1 MARRNGGAA
10 RGSGNDIRSVARPA
24 AGGTALAMTHN
35 PNSFMSAAAVAW
47 AIAGWSAVL
56 LVAIVRL
63 SAIALEALASDLTA
77 LQWATLAGNT
87 ALLAWAE
94 GYRGFQQRF
103 TPRAVARVLYLR
115 QHPTPAIAWLA
126 PLFCVGFFR
135 ATPRVLQLT
144 WTGAALIVLLILV
157 VHGLPQPWRGIVDLG
172 VVVGLS
178 WGLVSFLVMGW
189 SALRSGRYPADPE
202 VPVPVPRL

>member
-1 MARRNGGAA
+1 M
-10 RGSGNDIRSVARPA
+10 ND
-24 AGGTALAMTHN
+24 N
-35 PNSFMSAAAVAW
+35 PKAFLSAAAVTW
-47 AIAGWSAVL
+47 AMAGWSAVL

-63 SAIALEALASDLTA
+63 SAISLEALRADLTA

-103 TPRAVARVLYLR
+103 SPRAVARVLYLR
-115 QHPTPAIAWLA
+115 DHPTPATAWLA
-126 PLFCVGFFR
+126 PFFCVGFFR

-144 WTGAALIVLLILV
+144 WTGTALIVLLILV

-178 WGLVSFLVMGW
+178 WGLVSFLVLGW
-189 SALRSGRYPADPE
+189 RALRSGRYPVDPE
-202 VPVPVPRL
+202 VPPPAPRL